1 MRIAILTQ
9 PLKTNYGGILQ
20 CYALK
25 TVLDRMGHEIIV
37 LDRQYPNPNL
47 KTIILRLGSIAKCVI
62 KKYMLG
68 KKDIAIMSPW
78 GSYYSIHN
86 THKASED
93 DEKGQL
99 QIRRFICEHIPM
111 TSALRSTGELAKYV
125 ASNGFDCI
133 LVGSDQ
139 VWRECYSP
147 CIEDFFLGFLPEED
161 KHLKIT
167 YAASFGTA
175 DEPISSGHIDDCVRL
190 ARRFSAISVR
200 EESGVQIMKNDF
212 GLDAKLLLDPTLLL
226 SAEDYGKV
234 SGTAGNCGLASYVL
248 DENEMKDSILEEA
261 GKALNLRQTKLRI
274 VAGHP
279 DAETVST
286 PSVERWLASIAGAD
300 FVITD
305 SFHGCVFSIINRKP
319 FIAIANRDRG
329 LERFNSLLGTFGLTD
344 RLIFSK
350 EDFEARKERLL
361 SPIDYAPVIDR
372 HQQLIQ
378 DSLCWLKENLKK

>member
-1 MRIAILTQ
+1 MKIAILTQ

-20 CYALK
+20 CYALQ
-25 TVLDRMGHEIIV
+25 TVLEGMGHNVTV
-37 LDRQYPNPNL
+37 LNRRYSGPGFGL
-47 KTIILRLGSIAKCVI
+47 IMMRFASLAKCVVR
-62 KKYMLG
+62 KCLLG
-68 KKDIAIMSPW
+68 RKDIALMSPW
-78 GSYYSIHN
+78 SEDYN
-86 THKASED
+86 THKQSED
-93 DEKGQL
+93 EKRGGTEIL
-99 QIRRFICEHIPM
+99 RFIRENIHL
-111 TSALRSTGELAKYV
+111 TKSLRSTGELAKYV
-125 ASNGFDCI
+125 ESNGFDCI

-147 CIEDFFLGFLPEED
+147 CIEDFFLGFLPEGD

-175 DEPISSGHIDDCVRL
+175 DDPISSGHIDECVRL
-190 ARRFSAISVR
+190 AKRFSAISVR
-200 EESGVQIMKNDF
+200 EESGVGIMKNVF
-212 GLDAKLLLDPTLLL
+212 GFDAKLLLDPTLLL
-226 SAEDYGKV
+226 SAVDYGKV

-286 PSVERWLASIAGAD
+286 PSVERWLASFAGAD

-329 LERFNSLLGTFGLTD
+329 LERFTSLLGTFGLTD

-350 EDFEARKERLL
+350 EDFEARRERLL
-361 SPIDYAPVIDR
+361 SPIDYAPVIER

-378 DSLCWLKENLKK
+378 DSLCWLQENLQK